1 MATIDRGAT
10 TRPQSCHLKK
20 LSQGVVD
27 MSHRASSANSVRL
40 VRLARQLA
48 ARVFGSDK
56 HQTGISAIRSVS
68 AGLFYKRAERVQ
80 LMSQQTPIDSIG
92 LNRDSSSTLYEW
104 LVGKV
109 SLAEAVVAAA
119 EGKYEEAEAQFEE
132 SIQIFRRYHVP
143 FEEAEALHYQGRA
156 LSASGELAQAN
167 EKLDAAIEIYR
178 RCGAGERWVERVE
191 ADQPPRIA
199 PLRSRTEKG
208 EDAAG
213 VRNEAVFWR
222 EGDYWTVT
230 YKGETWRLKGA
241 EGVHYIAYLLGHPRE
256 EFRALDMPA
265 GIAGE
270 GAETARCA

>member
-119 EGKYEEAEAQFEE
+119 EGTYEKREPR
-132 SIQIFRRYHVP
+132 SDTWLPIFGGYHVP
-143 FEEAEALHYQGRA
+143 FRA
-156 LSASGELAQAN
+156 TE
-167 EKLDAAIEIYR
+167 R
-178 RCGAGERWVERVE
+178 RHC
-191 ADQPPRIA
+191 
-199 PLRSRTEKG
+199 
-208 EDAAG
+208 
-213 VRNEAVFWR
+213 
-222 EGDYWTVT
+222 
-230 YKGETWRLKGA
+230 
-241 EGVHYIAYLLGHPRE
+241 
-256 EFRALDMPA
+256 
-265 GIAGE
+265 
-270 GAETARCA
+270 